1 MGRENILTFKISSLV
16 IDGADMGL
24 CAEDGVTFNLE
35 TELLEIGAANTISI
49 IKRLINGRKA
59 SLTFPALEWVMEALE
74 MIISPDTALADG
86 VLTIDTNRALASH
99 TAALT
104 MVGSDGRTLV
114 IEGDVEFDPNVELN
128 FQMKE
133 ATQTPITAWFIPDLD
148 NGDNLCTITET
159 DGSATQLEVS
169 STTPADDYSGA
180 VTSVQWNFN
189 LGILSQS
196 INSSNFKLVNGAGVQ
211 IAGAL
216 SYNHA
221 LKRVTFTPTEAL
233 GATTYIAIADERILP
248 MSGARMAPAHII
260 NFTVA

>member
-1 MGRENILTFKISSLV
+1 MGREKILTFKVSSLV
-16 IDGADMGL
+16 IDSTDMGL

-59 SLTFPALEWVMEALE
+59 SITFPMLEWVMEALE
-74 MIISPDTALADG
+74 MIISPDTALAAG
-86 VLTIDTNRALASH
+86 VLTVDTNRALASH

-104 MVGSDGRTLV
+104 LTGSDGRSIV

-128 FQMKE
+128 FQMKKE
-133 ATQTPITAWFIPDLD
+133 TQTPIRAWFIPDLE

-159 DGSATQLEVS
+159 AASETALSVS
-169 STTPADDYSGA
+169 STTPADGASGA
-180 VTSVQWNFN
+180 VASVQWNFN

-196 INSSNFKLVNGAGVQ
+196 INADNFTVITAAGAAV
-211 IAGAL
+211 AGAL

-221 LKRVTFTPTEAL
+221 QKRVTFTPTEAL
-233 GATTYIAIADERILP
+233 GAGDYIARADARILP
-248 MSGARMAPAHII
+248 MTGTRMAAAHII